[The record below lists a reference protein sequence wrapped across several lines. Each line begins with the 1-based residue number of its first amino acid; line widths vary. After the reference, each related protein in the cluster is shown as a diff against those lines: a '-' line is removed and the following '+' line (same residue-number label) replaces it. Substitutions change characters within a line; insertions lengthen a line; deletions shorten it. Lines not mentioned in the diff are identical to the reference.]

1 MLSFA
6 WSTINHHPKQQQY
19 LFSCRPGLT
28 SAHMNWITNVGDRSA
43 AGLIV
48 MAGTALYHEELAKH
62 IRTHFSELL
71 DDLQH
76 VESDNDDG
84 SDNEQG
90 AGADA

>member
-1 MLSFA
+1 MSFI
-6 WSTINHHPKQQQY
+6 WSTINHPKQQQY
-19 LFSCRPGLT
+19 FFSFCRPGLT
-28 SAHMNWITNVGDRSA
+28 AAHMNWITNVGDRSA